1 MGRNGF
7 QECVRYVDR
16 SNRPYF
22 YLCGRHGPV
31 TRLHL
36 VTNRRTCESSSLRK
50 FLIIRNVID
59 FDSLYIDRNE
69 QKGGNMST
77 SNFHPTFFFF
87 QRYSGGNFDQLGRR
101 KFFLWERDFWINDV
115 AFAIWTFHKCGWNG
129 EVFKRDQ
136 DAHNELFSA
145 EQLDCVER
153 ETRASSA
160 TGSLRKPK
168 A

>member
-1 MGRNGF
+1 MPTWAEQCRPTAVWHRAQNNTMGRNGF

-77 SNFHPTFFFF
+77 SDNFHPTFFFF

-101 KFFLWERDFWINDV
+101 KFFLWERDF
-115 AFAIWTFHKCGWNG
+115 
-129 EVFKRDQ
+129 
-136 DAHNELFSA
+136 
-145 EQLDCVER
+145 
-153 ETRASSA
+153 
-160 TGSLRKPK
+160 
-168 A
+168 